1 MDVAYTGLTSC
12 RRITIATTL
21 ARDTARLT
29 PITVTIEGLW
39 LYGERVMKT
48 WSILRLTM
56 AVLILAAMTAE
67 FRGAMSTTPA
77 EGSSMATVVVNYF
90 SYFTIESNLLAAV
103 ALIAAGVWALTR
115 NTLEPTWLA
124 VLMAAATTFM
134 AITGLVYNLLLR
146 GLVPA
151 AFPWAN
157 EILHLIGP
165 LFLVVDLF
173 VAPPRRRLLW
183 RAVGMIIAFPVVW
196 AVYTLIRGDLVVSPL
211 TGDPWWYPYPFLNH
225 HLQGGY
231 AVVIAYV
238 IGIAAAFTLVAWG
251 VVAVGRR
258 RSPETASA
266 DEEDGAGLRP
276 V

>member
-1 MDVAYTGLTSC
+1 
-12 RRITIATTL
+12 
-21 ARDTARLT
+21 
-29 PITVTIEGLW
+29 
-39 LYGERVMKT
+39 
-48 WSILRLTM
+48 M
-56 AVLILAAMTAE
+56 AVLILAAMVAE
-67 FRGAMSTTPA
+67 FRGALSITPA

-90 SYFTIESNLLAAV
+90 SYFTIESNLFAAA
-103 ALIAAGVWALTR
+103 ALVSAGVWTLTR
-115 NTLEPTWLA
+115 RAEEPAWIA

-134 AITGLVYNLLLR
+134 VITGLVYNLLLR

-151 AFPWAN
+151 AHPWAN

-165 LFLVVDLF
+165 LFLIVDLF

-183 RAVGMIIAFPVVW
+183 RTVGTIIAFPLAW
-196 AVYTLIRGDLVVSPL
+196 AAYTLIRGEHVVSPL

-231 AVVIAYV
+231 AVVVAYV

-258 RSPETASA
+258 RSPDVIA
-266 DEEDGAGLRP
+266 DGDDAELSPA
-276 V
+276 

>member
-29 PITVTIEGLW
+29 PNTVTIRGLW

-56 AVLILAAMTAE
+56 AVLILAAMVAE

-90 SYFTIESNLLAAV
+90 SYFTIESNLFAAA

-115 NTLEPTWLA
+115 DTQEPTWIA
-124 VLMAAATTFM
+124 VLMAATTTFM

-165 LFLVVDLF
+165 LFLIVDLF
-173 VAPPRRRLLW
+173 VAPPRRRLPW
-183 RAVGMIIAFPVVW
+183 RAVGAVIAFPIVW
-196 AVYTLIRGDLVVSPL
+196 AIYTLVRGEHVVSPL
-211 TGDPWWYPYPFLNH
+211 TGDPWWYPYPFLNN
-225 HLQGGY
+225 HLHGY

-238 IGIAAAFTLVAWG
+238 IGIAAAFALVAWG

-258 RSPETASA
+258 RSPETAFA
-266 DEEDGAGLRP
+266 DDEDEAGLRP
-276 V
+276 A

>member
-1 MDVAYTGLTSC
+1 MT
-12 RRITIATTL
+12 R
-21 ARDTARLT
+21 
-29 PITVTIEGLW
+29 
-39 LYGERVMKT
+39 T
-48 WSILRLTM
+48 WSILRLVM

-67 FRGAMSTTPA
+67 FRGAMGTTPA

-90 SYFTIESNLLAAV
+90 SYFTIESNLFAAA

-115 NTLEPTWLA
+115 NTQEPTWLA

-165 LFLVVDLF
+165 LFLIIDLF
-173 VAPPRRRLLW
+173 VAPPRRRLQW

-196 AVYTLIRGDLVVSPL
+196 AAYTLIRGDQVVSPL

-231 AVVIAYV
+231 AVVVAYV

-258 RSPETASA
+258 RSPEAIP
-266 DEEDGAGLRP
+266 DEEDAGLSP
-276 V
+276 A

>member
-1 MDVAYTGLTSC
+1 
-12 RRITIATTL
+12 
-21 ARDTARLT
+21 
-29 PITVTIEGLW
+29 
-39 LYGERVMKT
+39 
-48 WSILRLTM
+48 M

-67 FRGAMSTTPA
+67 FRGALSTTPA
-77 EGSSMATVVVNYF
+77 DGSSMATVVVNYF
-90 SYFTIESNLLAAV
+90 SYFTIESNLFAAA
-103 ALIAAGVWALTR
+103 ALICAAVWALTR
-115 NTLEPTWLA
+115 RTQEPIWIA

-151 AFPWAN
+151 AYPWAN
-157 EILHLIGP
+157 EVLHLFGP
-165 LFLVVDLF
+165 LFLVIDL
-173 VAPPRRRLLW
+173 VAAPPRRRLPW
-183 RAVGMIIAFPVVW
+183 RTVGAVIAFPVAW
-196 AVYTLIRGDLVVSPL
+196 AAYTLIRGEHVVSPR

-258 RSPETASA
+258 RSPEATD
-266 DEEDGAGLRP
+266 DEDVVGLRP
-276 V
+276 A

>member
-1 MDVAYTGLTSC
+1 M
-12 RRITIATTL
+12 
-21 ARDTARLT
+21 
-29 PITVTIEGLW
+29 GLW

-56 AVLILAAMTAE
+56 AVLILAAMVAE

-90 SYFTIESNLLAAV
+90 SYFTIESNLIAAA

-115 NTLEPTWLA
+115 DAQEPTWMAL
-124 VLMAAATTFM
+124 LMAAATTFM

-151 AFPWAN
+151 AHPWAN

-165 LFLVVDLF
+165 LFLIIDLL
-173 VAPPRRRLLW
+173 VAPPRRRLPW
-183 RAVGMIIAFPVVW
+183 RAVGAVVAFPIVW
-196 AVYTLIRGDLVVSPL
+196 AIYTLVRGEHVVSPL
-211 TGDPWWYPYPFLNH
+211 TGDPWWYPYPFLNN
-225 HLQGGY
+225 HLHGY
-231 AVVIAYV
+231 GVVFAYV
-238 IGIAAAFTLVAWG
+238 VGIAAAFTLVAWG

-258 RSPETASA
+258 RSPEAVA
-266 DEEDGAGLRP
+266 DEKDAGLSP
-276 V
+276 A